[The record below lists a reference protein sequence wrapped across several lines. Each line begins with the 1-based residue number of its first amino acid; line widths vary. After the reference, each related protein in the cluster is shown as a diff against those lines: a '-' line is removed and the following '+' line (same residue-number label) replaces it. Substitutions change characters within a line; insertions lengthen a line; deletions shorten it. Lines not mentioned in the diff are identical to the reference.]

1 MKKLICT
8 LMVLALVCAG
18 ALAEGVLNVNGS
30 GTVYMTADRVSATM
44 GVTMTGE
51 DVAQMQSEVNA
62 RLNTICAALAE
73 AGLAESDIS
82 TNSIYIYPQYDY
94 SENIQ
99 KLVGYSISS
108 SINVTTDD
116 VDSIGAYID
125 AAFAAGANTF
135 DSINFSA
142 TDTADAKKQALE
154 MAVQSAM
161 EKAEV
166 IAAAAGGVLGELKAV
181 SEGEANLYSNAYA
194 FEESLGGVRMYADKV
209 EAAAGTSVH
218 AAQISVTANVQ
229 LTYEL
234 R

>member
-1 MKKLICT
+1 MKKLICVC
-8 LMVLALVCAG
+8 MILALVCAG
-18 ALAEGVLNVNGS
+18 ALAEGVLNVSGT

-51 DVAQMQSEVNA
+51 DVAEMQSEVNA
-62 RLNTICAALAE
+62 TLNTICAALTE
-73 AGLAESDIS
+73 AGVEENEIS

-94 SENIQ
+94 SENVQ

-108 SINVTTDD
+108 SINVTTGD
-116 VDSIGAYID
+116 VDSIGEYID

-135 DSINFSA
+135 DSISFSA
-142 TDTADAKKQALE
+142 TDTAAAKKQALE
-154 MAVQSAM
+154 IAVQSAM

-166 IAAAAGGVLGELKAV
+166 IANAAGGALGELKAV
-181 SEGEANLYSNAYA
+181 SEGDAGMYSNIYENSVGDARV
-194 FEESLGGVRMYADKV
+194 FEEKALAG
-209 EAAAGTSVH
+209 AGTSVH

>member
-1 MKKLICT
+1 MKKLICVC
-8 LMVLALVCAG
+8 MILALICAG
-18 ALAEGVLNVNGS
+18 ALAEGVLNVSGT

-51 DVAQMQSEVNA
+51 DVAEMQREVNA
-62 RLNTICAALAE
+62 TLNTICAALTE
-73 AGLAESDIS
+73 AGLEENEIS

-94 SENIQ
+94 SENVQ

-116 VDSIGAYID
+116 VDSIGEYID

-135 DSINFSA
+135 DSISFSA
-142 TDTADAKKQALE
+142 TDTAEAKKQALE
-154 MAVQSAM
+154 IAVQSAM

-166 IAAAAGGVLGELKAV
+166 IANAVGGALGELKAV
-181 SEGEANLYSNAYA
+181 SEGDAGMYSNVYEDNAGDARVYA
-194 FEESLGGVRMYADKV
+194 EKAIAGS
-209 EAAAGTSVH
+209 GTSVH

>member
-1 MKKLICT
+1 MKKLICVFLMLT
-8 LMVLALVCAG
+8 LLCVG
-18 ALAEGVLNVNGS
+18 ALAEGVLNVSGT

-51 DVAQMQSEVNA
+51 DVAEMQREVNA
-62 RLNTICAALAE
+62 TLNAICATLKE
-73 AGLAESDIS
+73 AGLEETEIS
-82 TNSIYIYPQYDY
+82 TNSIFIYPQYDY
-94 SENIQ
+94 SENVQ

-108 SINVTTDD
+108 SINVTTDA
-116 VDSIGAYID
+116 VDSIGEYID

-135 DSINFSA
+135 DSISFSA
-142 TDTADAKKQALE
+142 TDTAEAKKQALE
-154 MAVQSAM
+154 IAVQSAM

-166 IAAAAGGVLGELKAV
+166 IAKAAGGELGELKAV
-181 SEGEANLYSNAYA
+181 SEGDAGVYSNVYEDNAGGMRVY
-194 FEESLGGVRMYADKV
+194 EEKAIAGS
-209 EAAAGTSVH
+209 GTSVH